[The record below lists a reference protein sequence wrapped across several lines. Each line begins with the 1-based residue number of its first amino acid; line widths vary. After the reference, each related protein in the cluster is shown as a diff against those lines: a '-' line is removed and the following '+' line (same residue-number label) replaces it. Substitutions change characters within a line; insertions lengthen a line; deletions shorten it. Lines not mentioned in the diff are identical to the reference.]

1 MTLSGLDLQ
10 AVCPDHTCK
19 MFWKNFK
26 LIHLYK
32 DMSSSIC
39 LYDYVNDSVWLGLAR
54 WLPWSYPDIL
64 LRLQVYLHTVQVCT
78 STYSASTKAQKH
90 TQCKQCTTCSTHLYP
105 HCPDH
110 TLSGR
115 HLHKQ
120 SFRAAFHWCTAFQG
134 CSELS
139 FSLDSHS
146 ALLFT
151 ALSLAFHWGW
161 SGAMSLSWSCSC
173 TLAAPRSQWAGPG
186 QCTKPNFIV

>member
-1 MTLSGLDLQ
+1 MTMSMTLSGSDLQ
-10 AVCPDHTCK
+10 AVLQNVLK
-19 MFWKNFK
+19 K
-26 LIHLYK
+26 LDLFIYIKIYIIYL
-32 DMSSSIC
+32 
-39 LYDYVNDSVWLGLAR
+39 SVWLCLWLCLAR
-54 WLPWSYPDIL
+54 TCKVTALIIPRHIVTAASLPT
-64 LRLQVYLHTVQVCT
+64 HTVQVCT
-78 STYSASTKAQKH
+78 STYSASTQAQKH
-90 TQCKQCTTCSTHLYP
+90 TQCKQCKICSTHLYP

-151 ALSLAFHWGW
+151 ALRLAFHWGW

>member
-1 MTLSGLDLQ
+1 M
-10 AVCPDHTCK
+10 
-19 MFWKNFK
+19 
-26 LIHLYK
+26 Y
-32 DMSSSIC
+32 SSIC
-39 LYDYVNDSVWLGLAR
+39 LYEYVNDSVWLGLAR

-64 LRLQVYLHTVQVCT
+64 LRLQVCLHTVQVCT
-78 STYSASTKAQKH
+78 STYSASTQAQKH
-90 TQCKQCTTCSTHLYP
+90 TQCKQCKTCSTHFT

-120 SFRAAFHWCTAFQG
+120 SFRAGFHWCTAFQG

-151 ALSLAFHWGW
+151 TLCLAFHWGW

>member
-1 MTLSGLDLQ
+1 MTLSGSDLQ
-10 AVCPDHTCK
+10 AVLQNVLKKLDLFIFIKICIYLFVCMTMSMTLSGSDLQGDCPDHTQTYCYGCK
-19 MFWKNFK
+19 SAYTQCK
-26 LIHLYK
+26 
-32 DMSSSIC
+32 S
-39 LYDYVNDSVWLGLAR
+39 A
-54 WLPWSYPDIL
+54 
-64 LRLQVYLHTVQVCT
+64 QVHTVQ
-78 STYSASTKAQKH
+78 AHKH
-90 TQCKQCTTCSTHLYP
+90 TQCKQCKICSTHLYP

-151 ALSLAFHWGW
+151 TLCLAFH
-161 SGAMSLSWSCSC
+161 
-173 TLAAPRSQWAGPG
+173 
-186 QCTKPNFIV
+186 